1 MIPIVLNGQYA
12 PGYKGGGPIQ
22 SCINMVENLYDQFDF
37 YVLCADRDYKETEPY
52 SDIKINQWNEVGH
65 AKVYY
70 LSPDKQDLKEKNL
83 TNAEKKRM
91 ESLDKRIEK
100 IQNKIAVN
108 RKEYDAMTE
117 ELQKLLEERYPERR
131 PEKIKTTLYE
141 AYSHSDRSLDDI
153 LAFIEGRDDDI
164 DW

>member
-1 MIPIVLNGQYA
+1 MMI
-12 PGYKGGGPIQ
+12 
-22 SCINMVENLYDQFDF
+22 
-37 YVLCADRDYKETEPY
+37 
-52 SDIKINQWNEVGH
+52 
-65 AKVYY
+65 
-70 LSPDKQDLKEKNL
+70 KEKNL

-117 ELQKLLEERYPERR
+117 ELQKLLEERYLERR

-164 DW
+164 DRNTPGKNKNPRSIFTCFYLKAPSKIISANLTFRSLTAPDNSNIPLVLSVTIKVKVF

>member
-1 MIPIVLNGQYA
+1 MMI
-12 PGYKGGGPIQ
+12 
-22 SCINMVENLYDQFDF
+22 S
-37 YVLCADRDYKETEPY
+37 
-52 SDIKINQWNEVGH
+52 
-65 AKVYY
+65 
-70 LSPDKQDLKEKNL
+70 EKNL
-83 TNAEKKRM
+83 TDAEKKRI

-100 IQNKIAVN
+100 IQNKIIAK

-131 PEKIKTTLYE
+131 TEKIKTTLYE

-164 DW
+164 EWLGMGKTVFRVLFSGSSQIKKEETYEQCEYNFQLSLLNLTLN

>member
-1 MIPIVLNGQYA
+1 MMI
-12 PGYKGGGPIQ
+12 
-22 SCINMVENLYDQFDF
+22 
-37 YVLCADRDYKETEPY
+37 
-52 SDIKINQWNEVGH
+52 
-65 AKVYY
+65 
-70 LSPDKQDLKEKNL
+70 KEKNL
-83 TNAEKKRM
+83 TNAEKKRI

-108 RKEYDAMTE
+108 RKEYDAMKK

-131 PEKIKTTLYE
+131 SEKIKTTLYE

>member
-1 MIPIVLNGQYA
+1 MI
-12 PGYKGGGPIQ
+12 
-22 SCINMVENLYDQFDF
+22 
-37 YVLCADRDYKETEPY
+37 
-52 SDIKINQWNEVGH
+52 
-65 AKVYY
+65 
-70 LSPDKQDLKEKNL
+70 KEKNI
-83 TNAEKKRM
+83 TNAEKKRI

-108 RKEYDAMTE
+108 RKEYDAMTK

-141 AYSHSDRSLDDI
+141 AYNHSDRSLDDI
-153 LAFIEGRDDDI
+153 LAFIEGRDGDI

>member
-1 MIPIVLNGQYA
+1 MMI
-12 PGYKGGGPIQ
+12 
-22 SCINMVENLYDQFDF
+22 
-37 YVLCADRDYKETEPY
+37 
-52 SDIKINQWNEVGH
+52 
-65 AKVYY
+65 
-70 LSPDKQDLKEKNL
+70 KEKNL
-83 TNAEKKRM
+83 TNAEKKRI

-108 RKEYDAMTE
+108 RKEYDAMTK

-131 PEKIKTTLYE
+131 SEKIKTTLYE

-164 DW
+164 DWRGMGKTVFRVLFSGSSHVWALIASKEREWHSLLSLR